1 MLTKPPPLLLSDHWS
16 VQHVLR
22 SPHFTV
28 DHPFRATRQLFGPT
42 AIDVD
47 GPRRRTLRSHVTWFT
62 PGHMTQWQSRAVD
75 PVVRDLVSALPR
87 GNPVDFMEAVGR
99 RLPTRV
105 VLRVLGCPEED
116 EDWVWARLRP
126 IVAHIATPGP
136 PVEAAGA
143 RDELDGYLRRCLR
156 EQPPPGTLLSLLTE
170 RIGASSRSAATDTV
184 VRTALLLLAAG
195 VETTAAATGN
205 LMVCLLRHPGT
216 WQALREGEFSP
227 SETVREALRWLS
239 PLRRTVRFASC
250 ETEVGPLR
258 LTRGTMVEL
267 DLAAANRDSHAFE
280 RPGAFEP
287 GRPGHPAMAFGT
299 GNHACAGARLA
310 LAELETLLTAL
321 VRRFP
326 TASLPAGAEAR
337 AEGDVFHQPTRLVM
351 TLG

>member
-1 MLTKPPPLLLSDHWS
+1 MLTRPPALLLSDHRS
-16 VQHVLR
+16 VQQVLR

-47 GPRRRTLRSHVTWFT
+47 GPRRRELRSHVTWFA
-62 PGHMTQWQSRAVD
+62 PGHMTRWQSHAVD

-87 GNPVDFMEAVGR
+87 GNPVDFVAAVGR

-105 VLRVLGCPEED
+105 VLRVLGCPEGD
-116 EDWVWARLRP
+116 ADWVWARLRP

-170 RIGASSRSAATDTV
+170 RVGPSPGAAATDTV
-184 VRTALLLLAAG
+184 IRTALLLLAAG
-195 VETTAAATGN
+195 VETTASATGN

-216 WQALREGEFSP
+216 WQALRDGKLSAP
-227 SETVREALRWLS
+227 QVVREALRWLS
-239 PLRRTVRFASC
+239 PLRRTVRFASRD
-250 ETEVGPLR
+250 TEVGPLR
-258 LTRGTMVEL
+258 LPRGAVVEL
-267 DLAAANRDSHAFE
+267 DLAAANRDPHVFE
-280 RPGAFEP
+280 RPDAFEP
-287 GRPGHPAMAFGT
+287 GRPGHPVMTFGT
-299 GNHACAGARLA
+299 GHHACAGARLA

-326 TASLPAGAEAR
+326 TVSQPAGEDAR
-337 AEGDVFHQPTRLVM
+337 TGGDVFQQPARLVM